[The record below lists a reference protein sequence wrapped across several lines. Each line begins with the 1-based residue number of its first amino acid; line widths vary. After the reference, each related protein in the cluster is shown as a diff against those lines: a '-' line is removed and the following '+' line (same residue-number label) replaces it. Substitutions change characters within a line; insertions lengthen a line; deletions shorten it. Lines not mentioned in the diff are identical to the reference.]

1 MANCPNCKKKLS
13 CGCQKR
19 TASDGKTVCS
29 GCLTSYESGLK
40 QRKTMATVSQTN
52 QVWGKDRYKIAK

>member
-19 TASDGKTVCS
+19 KASDGKTVCS
-29 GCLTSYESGLK
+29 GCITSYESGLK
-40 QRKTMATVSQTN
+40 QRKTLATVSQTN
-52 QVWGKDRYKIAK
+52 QV

>member
-29 GCLTSYESGLK
+29 GCLKTYEAGLK
-40 QRKTMATVSQTN
+40 QKKTLVTVSQTN
-52 QVWGKDRYKIAK
+52 QVWGKDRYKITT

>member
-19 TASDGKTVCS
+19 QASDGKTVCS
-29 GCLTSYESGLK
+29 GCIKTYEAGLK
-40 QRKTMATVSQTN
+40 QRKTAVTVSQTN
-52 QVWGKDRYKIAK
+52 QVWGKDRYKTT

>member
-1 MANCPNCKKKLS
+1 MATCSNCKTKMS

-19 TASDGKTVCS
+19 SASDGKSVCS
-29 GCLTSYESGLK
+29 KCLTSYEADLK

-52 QVWGKDRYKIAK
+52 QVWGKDRYNKS